1 MALEIA
7 EETGDIGDLTKVTLS
22 LFLPLATIL
31 TLSLPVPWNNGI
43 FDLQMKV
50 GENTD
55 WWFAPQLLR
64 QIIQEVLWFRGMGD
78 CEIFRGLKKQPL
90 HL

>member
-22 LFLPLATIL
+22 LFLTLATIL

-43 FDLQMKV
+43 FDLYLKI
-50 GENTD
+50 GESID
-55 WWFAPQLLR
+55 GWFVSQLHT
-64 QIIQEVLWFRGMGD
+64 QITQD
-78 CEIFRGLKKQPL
+78 CETFR
-90 HL
+90 